1 MLWSAFIFGLF
12 GSFHCVGMCGAIALS
27 IPMNISTRI
36 ALVKDT
42 LFYNFGRVVM
52 YSIIGLLA
60 GMFGRTFVSL
70 GYQQWLSLAVGI
82 LIIAAFVLPN
92 RLQDNVLN
100 YTGLHFLQKKVRK
113 LFGKFIAKPTPFNL
127 LLTGILNGLLP
138 CGFVYI
144 ALAGAVLT
152 GNWIDSVL
160 YMAVFG
166 LGTVPMMLIATLSGN
181 LVTIRFRNNIKKLKP
196 YLAILVAFLFIIRG
210 LSLGIPYLS
219 PKLPAPHQTEE
230 VCGTH

>member
-1 MLWSAFIFGLF
+1 MLWSAFIFGLL

-42 LFYNFGRVVM
+42 LFYNLGRVMM

-60 GMFGRTFVSL
+60 GIFGRTFVSL
-70 GYQQWLSLAVGI
+70 GYQQWLSLVVGL
-82 LIIAAFVLPN
+82 LIISAFIIPT
-92 RLQDNVLN
+92 RLQDAVFH
-100 YTGLHFLQKKVRK
+100 YIGLDFLQKKIRK
-113 LFGKFIAKPTPFNL
+113 LFGKFITKPTPLNL
-127 LLTGILNGLLP
+127 LFTGILNGMLP

-152 GNWIDSVL
+152 GDWIDSML

-166 LGTVPMMLIATLSGN
+166 LGTIPMMAITTLSGN
-181 LVTIRFRNNIKKLKP
+181 LVTIQFRNRIKKLKP